1 MPKSQVKCPR
11 CHQPAIVDIEQ
22 LFDVTSDPQAKQR
35 LLTGS
40 SNLINCQACGY
51 SGMVATPIIYH
62 DNEKELLFSFFPPE
76 LNTPL
81 NEQEKIIGPLINKVV
96 NALPPEKRKAYL
108 FSPKSFLSFESMIES
123 ILGADGITPEM
134 IKAQQ
139 SKASLIE
146 KLLTATS
153 DDTLKSLI
161 KEESSLIDA
170 EFFALFSRLM
180 ESALA
185 SQQEEIAKK
194 FDKIQQLLLEE
205 TDYGKK
211 IAEQSNEIQEAVKTL
226 QAAGKDLTRDKLIDI
241 FLEAPTDTRLSVLVS
256 YTRQGLDYQ
265 FFQLLTNRIDN
276 EKPENRGKLET
287 LRSKLLEITKE
298 IDRQIEQEQKK
309 SEELLKEII
318 ESKDISESVT
328 SHLGEIS
335 DSFIQLLNVSA
346 KKASDANDQAL
357 LDKYNMVIAELQ
369 KYSTPPPEYALL
381 QELIDADDEKSID
394 KLLADHADK
403 INDEFLQLV
412 SGIVART
419 ESETESSQLSQD
431 EETLKKIKLIY
442 RKILLQSMKKNM
454 G

>member
-1 MPKSQVKCPR
+1 M
-11 CHQPAIVDIEQ
+11 
-22 LFDVTSDPQAKQR
+22 
-35 LLTGS
+35 
-40 SNLINCQACGY
+40 
-51 SGMVATPIIYH
+51 
-62 DNEKELLFSFFPPE
+62 
-76 LNTPL
+76 
-81 NEQEKIIGPLINKVV
+81 
-96 NALPPEKRKAYL
+96 
-108 FSPKSFLSFESMIES
+108 
-123 ILGADGITPEM
+123 
-134 IKAQQ
+134 
-139 SKASLIE
+139 
-146 KLLTATS
+146 
-153 DDTLKSLI
+153 
-161 KEESSLIDA
+161 
-170 EFFALFSRLM
+170 
-180 ESALA
+180 
-185 SQQEEIAKK
+185 
-194 FDKIQQLLLEE
+194 
-205 TDYGKK
+205 
-211 IAEQSNEIQEAVKTL
+211 
-226 QAAGKDLTRDKLIDI
+226 
-241 FLEAPTDTRLSVLVS
+241 
-256 YTRQGLDYQ
+256 
-265 FFQLLTNRIDN
+265 
-276 EKPENRGKLET
+276 ET

>member
-1 MPKSQVKCPR
+1 
-11 CHQPAIVDIEQ
+11 
-22 LFDVTSDPQAKQR
+22 
-35 LLTGS
+35 
-40 SNLINCQACGY
+40 
-51 SGMVATPIIYH
+51 
-62 DNEKELLFSFFPPE
+62 
-76 LNTPL
+76 
-81 NEQEKIIGPLINKVV
+81 
-96 NALPPEKRKAYL
+96 
-108 FSPKSFLSFESMIES
+108 
-123 ILGADGITPEM
+123 
-134 IKAQQ
+134 
-139 SKASLIE
+139 
-146 KLLTATS
+146 
-153 DDTLKSLI
+153 
-161 KEESSLIDA
+161 
-170 EFFALFSRLM
+170 M

-318 ESKDISESVT
+318 ESKNISESVT

-419 ESETESSQLSQD
+419 ESETESAQLSQD